1 MRNWFLHARE
11 SFWFLPSLFGLGAIL
26 LALGLTEVDR
36 VLLDHE
42 VVSIPL
48 VTDLSATG
56 GRAILVVI
64 GGTMLGVAATSF
76 SITISVLATSSS
88 TYGPRLVRNF
98 MADRGNQ
105 LVLAVL
111 TSTFLYALVVL
122 RAVRTEQDST
132 SAFVPMIAVTFA
144 VIVAICDVAALV
156 YFIHHI
162 ARSVQVTTLQGR
174 VLAELLA
181 VIDLLY
187 PEHPKPAST
196 RVRVA
201 DLVIQE
207 AFTAP
212 RSGYVQY
219 VDIDDLVA
227 WAESNDTVLRV
238 IATPGTYVLEGQPI
252 AHSLGAMPP
261 QTEHTSGVRPDDE
274 KAPSRSKAVAAAIT
288 IDAPRTPHQD
298 LRFAAQDLVEIGVR
312 GLASGANDPYTA
324 VAAIDALSS
333 AVVTLCTR
341 PTPDG
346 QFPGADGELRVLCA
360 WPSAA
365 EVIGEALLAM
375 RTYGMQ
381 HPLVVRAGTTFIARI
396 EAVANGDDQ
405 RALAEQADALRAA
418 YLLTNPPRIDAEPTL
433 AALDEVR
440 ARLSF
445 GPPTAAHD

>member
-1 MRNWFLHARE
+1 MRTWFLHARE
-11 SFWFLPSLFGLGAIL
+11 SFWFLPMLFGLGAIL

-36 VLLDHE
+36 VLLDHGE
-42 VVSIPL
+42 VSIPL
-48 VTDLSATG
+48 VADLSATG

-111 TSTFLYALVVL
+111 TSTFLYTLVVL

-144 VIVAICDVAALV
+144 VIVAICDVAVLV

-162 ARSVQVTTLQGR
+162 ASSVQVTTLLGR

-201 DLVIQE
+201 DLVIQ
-207 AFTAP
+207 ATFTAP

-227 WAESNDTVLRV
+227 LAQSNDTVLRV

-252 AHSLGAMPP
+252 AHSLGEMPP
-261 QTEHTSGVRPDDE
+261 QTEDASGGRPDDE
-274 KAPSRSKAVAAAIT
+274 KAASRSKAVAAAIS

-346 QFPGADGELRVLCA
+346 RFPGADGELRVLCE

-365 EVIGEALLAM
+365 EVIGEALLAV
-375 RTYGMQ
+375 RTYGMR
-381 HPLVVRAGTTFIARI
+381 HPLVVRAATTFIARI
-396 EAVANGDDQ
+396 EAVANGDD
-405 RALAEQADALRAA
+405 RCALAEQADAFRIA
-418 YLLTNPPRIDAEPTL
+418 YLVTNPARIDAEPTL
-433 AALDEVR
+433 TALDGVR
-440 ARLSF
+440 ARLPRV
-445 GPPTAAHD
+445 PPAQAHD